1 MQGSTQIQH
10 LLGQDTK
17 PDSKV
22 LKSVFQQMHDKHTDS
37 AQITQAA
44 FMEFWTK
51 VDSDQSGV
59 ITQDEFAES
68 QKKGK

>member
-1 MQGSTQIQH
+1 
-10 LLGQDTK
+10 
-17 PDSKV
+17 
-22 LKSVFQQMHDKHTDS
+22 MHDKHTDS